1 MTDKNKI
8 ANLEKTLNEL
18 TKAYKKLSS
27 NIIDED
33 HNFKNLPECQ
43 KDFLYEE
50 FKKWLKMKKGL
61 HIRSFINRKSI
72 ESVGSYLRLSD
83 SFSIRLYIEYL
94 KRYKTTKNLN
104 CMAKIEVKNTATG
117 HLFVTLS

>member
-50 FKKWLKMKKGL
+50 FKK
-61 HIRSFINRKSI
+61 
-72 ESVGSYLRLSD
+72 
-83 SFSIRLYIEYL
+83 
-94 KRYKTTKNLN
+94 
-104 CMAKIEVKNTATG
+104 
-117 HLFVTLS
+117 